1 MSASAESSIRE
12 WAMRERLARWI
23 KTAAPSV
30 ASGAA
35 SPEEV
40 LDALL
45 DVMQSAPD
53 GALVYEAGRAEL
65 PSRSAAEAKAVFT
78 AMVEAIKAGA

>member
-1 MSASAESSIRE
+1 MSASAERS
-12 WAMRERLARWI
+12 MRERLARWI

-30 ASGAA
+30 VSGAS

-53 GALVYEAGRAEL
+53 GALIYEAGRAEL

-78 AMVEAIKAGA
+78 AMIDAIKAGA

>member
-1 MSASAESSIRE
+1 MSGSAERS
-12 WAMRERLARWI
+12 MRERLARWI
-23 KTAAPSV
+23 KTAAPAV
-30 ASGAA
+30 ASGTT

-45 DVMQSAPD
+45 DVMASAPD

-65 PSRSAAEAKAVFT
+65 PSRSATEAKAVFT
-78 AMVEAIKAGA
+78 AMIEAIKAGA